1 MKKILA
7 LILALAMVCALA
19 ACGRSDV
26 SGNVTPVEKAS
37 DDAPKGTVSP
47 AEAPAETEAAEAPA
61 ETEAVQAAEEGSGDA
76 VGEIG
81 EEAQPAEA
89 EEEGSGDAIGGIDD
103 EGTGEAVGEI
113 AEEEQPSEVTQE
125 AAGMRYENENIGV
138 GVLLDEDWVIYNDEQ
153 LAQLSGL
160 TADMFSDEKYKE
172 MMEKS
177 NSFTDFF
184 AQHSSGA
191 SMNVMFENLGLLY
204 GSVLSEEQYRTA
216 AMQNMAGAYES
227 AGFENVQIEENTV
240 EFAGAERV
248 GIHTSCTVNG
258 VNYYV
263 QQVLIKSGSH
273 MGIISLCCFVQD
285 DTPLMAS
292 FFYPLG

>member
-1 MKKILA
+1 MLGV
-7 LILALAMVCALA
+7 LIIVGGAFLLQGLMSFLQMRHLTNEFLKLRRKGKVAF
-19 ACGRSDV
+19 GRK
-26 SGNVTPVEKAS
+26 SGGFRA
-37 DDAPKGTVSP
+37 G
-47 AEAPAETEAAEAPA
+47 
-61 ETEAVQAAEEGSGDA
+61 AV
-76 VGEIG
+76 VMF
-81 EEAQPAEA
+81 
-89 EEEGSGDAIGGIDD
+89 GIDD

-113 AEEEQPSEVTQE
+113 AEEEQPSEVTEE
-125 AAGMRYENENIGV
+125 AAGIRYENENIGV

-160 TADMFSDEKYKE
+160 TAEMFSDEKYKE

-191 SMNVMFENLGLLY
+191 SMNVLFENLGLLY

-240 EFAGAERV
+240 DFAGAERV

-263 QQVLIKSGSH
+263 QQVLIKAGSH

>member
-7 LILALAMVCALA
+7 LILALAMVFALA

-26 SGNVTPVEKAS
+26 SGNVTPVEKPADS
-37 DDAPKGTVSP
+37 QPSGTVSP
-47 AEAPAETEAAEAPA
+47 AEAPAETK
-61 ETEAVQAAEEGSGDA
+61 AVEVTEEGSGDA
-76 VGEIG
+76 V
-81 EEAQPAEA
+81 
-89 EEEGSGDAIGGIDD
+89 GGIDD

-113 AEEEQPSEVTQE
+113 TEEEQPSEVTEE
-125 AAGMRYENENIGV
+125 AAGIRYENENIGV

-191 SMNVMFENLGLLY
+191 SMNVLFENLGLLY

-240 EFAGAERV
+240 DFAGAERV

>member
-1 MKKILA
+1 M
-7 LILALAMVCALA
+7 
-19 ACGRSDV
+19 
-26 SGNVTPVEKAS
+26 
-37 DDAPKGTVSP
+37 
-47 AEAPAETEAAEAPA
+47 
-61 ETEAVQAAEEGSGDA
+61 
-76 VGEIG
+76 
-81 EEAQPAEA
+81 
-89 EEEGSGDAIGGIDD
+89 
-103 EGTGEAVGEI
+103 
-113 AEEEQPSEVTQE
+113 TQE
-125 AAGMRYENENIGV
+125 TAGIRYENENIGV

-160 TADMFSDEKYKE
+160 TAEMFSDEKYKE

-191 SMNVMFENLGLLY
+191 SMNVLFENLGLLY

-263 QQVLIKSGSH
+263 QQVLIKAGSH

>member
-7 LILALAMVCALA
+7 LILALAMVFALA

-26 SGNVTPVEKAS
+26 SGNVTPVEKSS
-37 DDAPKGTVSP
+37 DEAPKGTVSP
-47 AEAPAETEAAEAPA
+47 AEAPA

-216 AMQNMAGAYES
+216 AMQNLPGAYES

-263 QQVLIKSGSH
+263 QQVLIKAGSH

>member
-7 LILALAMVCALA
+7 LILALAMVFALA

-26 SGNVTPVEKAS
+26 SGNVTPVEKSS

-47 AEAPAETEAAEAPA
+47 AEAPAETEAAAAPA
-61 ETEAVQAAEEGSGDA
+61 ETEAAAPAEPETAEVTEEGAGDA
-76 VGEIG
+76 VGEIDDEGTG
-81 EEAQPAEA
+81 EAV
-89 EEEGSGDAIGGIDD
+89 GGIDD

-113 AEEEQPSEVTQE
+113 TEEEQPSEVTEE
-125 AAGMRYENENIGV
+125 AAGIRYENANIGV

-160 TADMFSDEKYKE
+160 TAEMFSDEKYKE

-191 SMNVMFENLGLLY
+191 SMNVLFENLGLLY

-240 EFAGAERV
+240 DFAGAERV

>member
-7 LILALAMVCALA
+7 LILALAMVFALA

-26 SGNVTPVEKAS
+26 SGNVTPVEKSS

-61 ETEAVQAAEEGSGDA
+61 ETEAAEAPAETEAAAAPAEPETAEVTEEGSGDA
-76 VGEIG
+76 V
-81 EEAQPAEA
+81 
-89 EEEGSGDAIGGIDD
+89 GGIDD

-113 AEEEQPSEVTQE
+113 AEEEQPSEVTEE
-125 AAGMRYENENIGV
+125 AAGIRYENENIGV

-160 TADMFSDEKYKE
+160 TAEMFSDEKYKE

-191 SMNVMFENLGLLY
+191 SMNVLFENLGLLY

-240 EFAGAERV
+240 DFAGAERV

>member
-7 LILALAMVCALA
+7 LILALAMVFALA

-26 SGNVTPVEKAS
+26 SGNVTPVEKSS
-37 DDAPKGTVSP
+37 DEAPKGTVSP
-47 AEAPAETEAAEAPA
+47 AEAPAETEAAAAPA
-61 ETEAVQAAEEGSGDA
+61 ETEAAAPAEPETAEVTEEGAGDA
-76 VGEIG
+76 V
-81 EEAQPAEA
+81 
-89 EEEGSGDAIGGIDD
+89 GGIDD

-113 AEEEQPSEVTQE
+113 AEEEQPSEVTEE
-125 AAGMRYENENIGV
+125 AAGIRYENENIGV

-160 TADMFSDEKYKE
+160 TAEMFSDEKYKE

-191 SMNVMFENLGLLY
+191 SMNVLFENLGLLY

-240 EFAGAERV
+240 DFAGAERV

-263 QQVLIKSGSH
+263 QQVLIKAGSH

>member
-7 LILALAMVCALA
+7 LILALAMVFALA

-26 SGNVTPVEKAS
+26 SGNVTPVEKTS
-37 DDAPKGTVSP
+37 DEAPKGTVSP

-61 ETEAVQAAEEGSGDA
+61 ETEAAEAPAETEAAAAPAEPDTAEVTEEGSGDA
-76 VGEIG
+76 V
-81 EEAQPAEA
+81 
-89 EEEGSGDAIGGIDD
+89 GGIDD

-125 AAGMRYENENIGV
+125 TAGIRYENENIGV

-191 SMNVMFENLGLLY
+191 SMNVLFENLGLLY

-263 QQVLIKSGSH
+263 QQVLIKAGSH

>member
-7 LILALAMVCALA
+7 LILALAMVFALA

-26 SGNVTPVEKAS
+26 SGNVTPVEKSS

-61 ETEAVQAAEEGSGDA
+61 ETEAAEAPAETEAAAAPAEPETAEVTEEGSGDA
-76 VGEIG
+76 V
-81 EEAQPAEA
+81 
-89 EEEGSGDAIGGIDD
+89 GGIDD

-125 AAGMRYENENIGV
+125 TAGIRYENENIGV

-191 SMNVMFENLGLLY
+191 SMNVLFENLGLLY

-263 QQVLIKSGSH
+263 QQVLIKAGSH

>member
-7 LILALAMVCALA
+7 LILALAMVFALA

-26 SGNVTPVEKAS
+26 SGNVTPVEKSS
-37 DDAPKGTVSP
+37 DEAPKGTVSP

-61 ETEAVQAAEEGSGDA
+61 ETEAAEVTEEGSGDA

-89 EEEGSGDAIGGIDD
+89 EEEGSGDAVGGIDD
-103 EGTGEAVGEI
+103 EETGEAVGEI
-113 AEEEQPSEVTQE
+113 AEEEQPSEVTEE
-125 AAGMRYENENIGV
+125 AAGIRYENENIGV

-160 TADMFSDEKYKE
+160 TAEMFSDEKYKE

-191 SMNVMFENLGLLY
+191 SMNVLFENLGLLY

-240 EFAGAERV
+240 DFAGAERV

-263 QQVLIKSGSH
+263 QQVLIKAGSH

>member
-7 LILALAMVCALA
+7 LILALAMVFALA

-26 SGNVTPVEKAS
+26 SGNVTPVEKSS
-37 DDAPKGTVSP
+37 DEAPKGTVSP

-61 ETEAVQAAEEGSGDA
+61 ETEAAEAPAETEAAEVTEDGAGDA
-76 VGEIG
+76 V
-81 EEAQPAEA
+81 
-89 EEEGSGDAIGGIDD
+89 GGIDD

-113 AEEEQPSEVTQE
+113 AEEEQPSEVTEE
-125 AAGMRYENENIGV
+125 AAGMRYENANIGV

-160 TADMFSDEKYKE
+160 TAEMFSDEKYKE

-191 SMNVMFENLGLLY
+191 SMNVLFENLGLLY

-240 EFAGAERV
+240 DFAGAERV

>member
-7 LILALAMVCALA
+7 LILALAMVFALA
-19 ACGRSDV
+19 ACGHNDV
-26 SGNVTPVEKAS
+26 SGNVTPVEKPADS
-37 DDAPKGTVSP
+37 QPSGTVSP
-47 AEAPAETEAAEAPA
+47 AEAPA

-89 EEEGSGDAIGGIDD
+89 KEEGSGDAIGGIDD

-113 AEEEQPSEVTQE
+113 SEEEQPSEVTQE

-263 QQVLIKSGSH
+263 QQVLIKAGSH

>member
-7 LILALAMVCALA
+7 LILALAMVFALA

-26 SGNVTPVEKAS
+26 SGNVTPVEKSS
-37 DDAPKGTVSP
+37 DEAPKGTVSP

-61 ETEAVQAAEEGSGDA
+61 ETEAAEAPAATEAAEVTVEGAGDA
-76 VGEIG
+76 V
-81 EEAQPAEA
+81 
-89 EEEGSGDAIGGIDD
+89 GGIDD

-113 AEEEQPSEVTQE
+113 AEEEQPSEVTEE
-125 AAGMRYENENIGV
+125 AAGIRYENENIGV

-160 TADMFSDEKYKE
+160 TAEMFSDEKYKE

-191 SMNVMFENLGLLY
+191 SMNVLFENLGLLY

-240 EFAGAERV
+240 DFAGAERV

-263 QQVLIKSGSH
+263 QQVLIKAGSH

>member
-263 QQVLIKSGSH
+263 QQVLIKAGSH

>member
-7 LILALAMVCALA
+7 LILALAMVFALA

-26 SGNVTPVEKAS
+26 SGNVTPVEKSS

-61 ETEAVQAAEEGSGDA
+61 ETEAAEAPAETEAAAAPAEPETAEVTEEGSGDA
-76 VGEIG
+76 V
-81 EEAQPAEA
+81 
-89 EEEGSGDAIGGIDD
+89 GGIDD

-125 AAGMRYENENIGV
+125 TAGIRYENENIGV

-153 LAQLSGL
+153 LAELSGL

-191 SMNVMFENLGLLY
+191 SMNVLFENLGLLY

>member
-7 LILALAMVCALA
+7 LILALAMVFALA

-26 SGNVTPVEKAS
+26 SGNVTPVEKPADS
-37 DDAPKGTVSP
+37 QPSGTVSP
-47 AEAPAETEAAEAPA
+47 AEAPA

-240 EFAGAERV
+240 EFAGAERI

-263 QQVLIKSGSH
+263 QQVLIKAGSH